1 MESLPK
7 VVAMIENEMTNL
19 DTILG
24 KAEKDISAKVASEQ
38 AGLGKL
44 LSFAREITTIQA
56 KFEAKL
62 NAEQ

>member
-7 VVAMIENEMTNL
+7 VVAMLESEITKL

-24 KAEKDISAKVASEQ
+24 NAEKDISAKVASEQ

-62 NAEQ
+62 KTEQ